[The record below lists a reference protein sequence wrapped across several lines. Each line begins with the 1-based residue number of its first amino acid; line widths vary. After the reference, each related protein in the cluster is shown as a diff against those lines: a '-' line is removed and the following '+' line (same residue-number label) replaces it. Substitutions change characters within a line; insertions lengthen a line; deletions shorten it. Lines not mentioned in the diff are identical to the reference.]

1 MRPKYPGQVL
11 VSYYQAS
18 MVAEYIEMK
27 WGFPAIRNMLGLYK
41 AGKNTEQVFREA
53 LNISLDGFDKEFIK
67 WIEDKAA
74 PIDPAKYGKLLNEGV
89 EALEGGDADKAIV
102 SLKEAVEM
110 YPEYSD
116 DNNAW
121 EPLAEAYLKKG
132 NKAAATDAL
141 KKYLNYS
148 ELSFS
153 SYVKLS
159 ELLEESGDK
168 AGAAKSLEGAMY
180 VRPMDLKGHAKLGSL
195 LLDLKQYANAA
206 REYETMIALKTPDR
220 ATAYYY
226 LAQSYLGDGK
236 RSEARKAVLN
246 SLDIAPSYE
255 PAQKLLVEIL
265 K

>member
-1 MRPKYPGQVL
+1 
-11 VSYYQAS
+11 
-18 MVAEYIEMK
+18 MK
-27 WGFPAIRNMLGLYK
+27 WGFPAIRRMLELYK
-41 AGKNTEQVFREA
+41 GGKNTEQVFREA
-53 LNISLDGFDKEFIK
+53 LNVSLTSFDTDFFK
-67 WIEDKAA
+67 WMGDKTVS
-74 PIDPAKYGKLLNEGV
+74 IDPSKYGKLLNEGS
-89 EALEGGDADKAIV
+89 EALEAGDTDKAIAL
-102 SLKEAVEM
+102 LKEAVEM

-116 DNNAW
+116 ENNAW

-132 NKAAATDAL
+132 NKPAAIDVL
-141 KKYLNYS
+141 KRYLNYS
-148 ELSFS
+148 ELSFA

-180 VRPMDLKGHAKLGSL
+180 VRPMDLKGHSKLGTL
-195 LLDLKQYANAA
+195 LLELKQYSGAA

-220 ATAYYY
+220 ATAYYL

-236 RSEARKAVLN
+236 KAEARKAVLN